1 MLFSPVGIFGMMCT
15 CENTVASTMRTG
27 CPAADRSRA
36 SAGSSGTPKLA
47 FSGWNGGGKTLCGTC
62 SAAHRTFYDHKVRLL
77 RGLLWGDTR
86 VYLEIPIRRVL
97 CTRCGKVKRE
107 ALAVLAD
114 TPSTRSGSPTTSV
127 SAAAPRASGTLPK
140 TCTWTG
146 TRLRRWRSS
155 TCRSSSGE
163 GGLGARS
170 GWALTRSRSGK
181 ATRTGSW
188 CPTWAGCAPSGSEA
202 WTGPKRPWTPS
213 TSGSGPKRARD

>member
-1 MLFSPVGIFGMMCT
+1 MDMEVMLFSPVGIFGMMCA

-27 CPAADRSRA
+27 CPAADRSQA

-77 RGLLWGDTR
+77 RNLLCGDTR

-114 TPSTRSGSPTTSV
+114 NPSYTKRFAYYVGQRCRT
-127 SAAAPRASGTLPK
+127 ASIWDVAKDVHLDWHTVKELEK
-140 TCTWTG
+140 QYMQEQ
-146 TRLRRWRSS
+146 LR
-155 TCRSSSGE
+155 
-163 GGLGARS
+163 
-170 GWALTRSRSGK
+170 
-181 ATRTGSW
+181 
-188 CPTWAGCAPSGSEA
+188 
-202 WTGPKRPWTPS
+202 
-213 TSGSGPKRARD
+213 